1 FIPFF
6 FFFFFKKKKNIP
18 KLCFN
23 DISLVTKLQ
32 KRRANGNVLAK
43 LQKVEE
49 WDFDVFDMAQL
60 CGNYTMAVVFGAIV
74 EKKGLSQQYGL
85 NVENIGNFFMQIAQE
100 YKNNP
105 YHNHVHGI
113 DVLINTNYF
122 LKCNIFEGLN
132 GLDVLACLVSAAC
145 HDVGH
150 PGNNNPFEIN
160 LESPLAICYN
170 DVSVLENMHAAKTW
184 EVLKRPGCNILEGRS
199 LVERRRFRF
208 ILIEAILATDMSKH
222 KRQQDMLTELIDALN
237 EAGVELEMWGLTD
250 SDNDNDNDNDNDGD
264 DNDDDQDHPND
275 PDDRSKNLQQNKYA
289 SSPPSQ
295 AGQQQQPPREPSVFD
310 NKQELAAVL
319 IPLAVHTADLSNPSK
334 PLRLYKKWADCV
346 MKEFWMQGDKEK
358 ECGLPVTQVC
368 DRTKTD
374 LPTCQTG
381 FINHVIKPWFEIWAR
396 LLPEKFAGPLFLKNV
411 N

>member
-1 FIPFF
+1 
-6 FFFFFKKKKNIP
+6 
-18 KLCFN
+18 
-23 DISLVTKLQ
+23 
-32 KRRANGNVLAK
+32 
-43 LQKVEE
+43 
-49 WDFDVFDMAQL
+49 
-60 CGNYTMAVVFGAIV
+60 
-74 EKKGLSQQYGL
+74 
-85 NVENIGNFFMQIAQE
+85 
-100 YKNNP
+100 
-105 YHNHVHGI
+105 
-113 DVLINTNYF
+113 
-122 LKCNIFEGLN
+122 
-132 GLDVLACLVSAAC
+132 
-145 HDVGH
+145 
-150 PGNNNPFEIN
+150 
-160 LESPLAICYN
+160 
-170 DVSVLENMHAAKTW
+170 W

-237 EAGVELEMWGLTD
+237 EAGVQLEMWGPTD
-250 SDNDNDNDNDNDGD
+250 SDDDNNDNDNDGN
-264 DNDDDQDHPND
+264 DNEDPPDD
-275 PDDRSKNLQQNKYA
+275 PDNNLQQSKRP

-295 AGQQQQPPREPSVFD
+295 IEQQPPPPPREPSVFD

-334 PLRLYKKWADCV
+334 PLRLYRKWADCV
-346 MKEFWMQGDKEK
+346 MKEFWMQGDREK

-381 FINHVIKPWFEIWAR
+381 FINHVIKPWFEIWTR